1 MTIYD
6 LKPAFQNA
14 LRPLCRWLAAM
25 GVTANQV
32 TVAAVLLSFALG
44 ALVALFPDK
53 RWPLLCIPVGLFVR
67 MALNAID
74 GMLAREYA
82 QATPLGLYL
91 NELSDV
97 VSDAALILPFALL
110 PGANPSFVITVMGL
124 ALLTEMA
131 GVLGVLVGA
140 SRRHD
145 GPLGKS
151 DRALALGVLG
161 LLIGLGHSEAA
172 LSPAVWTGFAALAV
186 VTVIRRIRH
195 GLAECSPQ

>member
-74 GMLAREYA
+74 GMLAREHNMQSA
-82 QATPLGLYL
+82 AGGIL
-91 NELSDV
+91 NELGDV
-97 VSDAALILPFALL
+97 LSDAALYLP
-110 PGANPSFVITVMGL
+110 L
-124 ALLTEMA
+124 ALVPGFSAPLVVLVVVLALISEMA
-131 GVLGVLVGA
+131 GVVAVAIGA
-140 SRRHD
+140 SRRYD
-145 GPLGKS
+145 GPMGKS
-151 DRALALGVLG
+151 DRAFVFGLMTLLVGCGLETGGWVTIVLTLVAVLLVLTISNRARRALRQ
-161 LLIGLGHSEAA
+161 A
-172 LSPAVWTGFAALAV
+172 
-186 VTVIRRIRH
+186 
-195 GLAECSPQ
+195 